1 VGAVAL
7 PLAFAGTIAG
17 APPKTAQTAPPAASR
32 PGADAPPASSSWV
45 ADELRILRADVE
57 ALRQRPETSVAA
69 EMAALRSEV
78 AKLASAQADLERRL
92 AGGSA
97 TEPPAIPIDRSGG
110 VGLTGALVFLTLGA
124 ALGWVASRLSQR
136 WRDRRQRIR
145 V

>member
-17 APPKTAQTAPPAASR
+17 APPKTAPPAASR

-69 EMAALRSEV
+69 EIAALRSEV

-92 AGGSA
+92 GGGSA
-97 TEPPAIPIDRSGG
+97 TEAPAIPIDRGAG
-110 VGLTGALVFLTLGA
+110 VGVTSALVFLTLGA
-124 ALGWVASRLSQR
+124 AIGWVGSRLTQR